1 MDKNETKERVK
12 KCAVEGCGKPA
23 VDKVPITL
31 VENNKVKNGY
41 MNLCEVHFNP
51 RIKEVLSLRS
61 EKGEVDIITSKDGK
75 IDLNL
80 SNYVEDTTSYAF
92 LSHIEA
98 KAIIEFLKKALF

>member
-1 MDKNETKERVK
+1 MVEKIK

-23 VDKVPITL
+23 IGKVPITL
-31 VENNKVKNGY
+31 VENNKVRNGY

-61 EKGEVDIITSKDGK
+61 KKGEVDIMTSNDGK
-75 IDLNL
+75 IDLNV
-80 SNYVEDTTSYAF
+80 SNYAEDTTSYAF

-98 KAIIEFLKKALF
+98 KAVIEFLKKYVA